1 MTERQALYEQLKKAV
16 ADDPEDIDARISLAA
31 MYMEDNNPAAA
42 LPHYDEVLNI
52 DPENAEAFLGLGLA
66 WGHAILENIPP
77 ADLWGRDHDEEEM
90 LEKAIDFLERA
101 VELDPE
107 VTQALN
113 ALGRLYVVQGQEEEA
128 IEMFRQS
135 LILDQSQHDV
145 LEDLG
150 ELTGKPAWQILEKDV
165 YMGELDEE

>member
-1 MTERQALYEQLKKAV
+1 MTERRALYEQLKKAV
-16 ADDPEDIDARISLAA
+16 ADDPKDIDARISLAA
-31 MYMEDNNPAAA
+31 MYMEDSKPAEAM
-42 LPHYDEVLNI
+42 PHYDEVLNI

-66 WGHAILENIPP
+66 WGRAILENIPP
-77 ADLWGRDHDEEEM
+77 TDLWDKDHDEEEM

-113 ALGRLYVVQGQEEEA
+113 ALGRLYMVQGQEEEA
-128 IEMFRQS
+128 VEMFRQS

-165 YMGELDEE
+165 YMGEPEEE

>member
-1 MTERQALYEQLKKAV
+1 MTERRALYDRLAKAV
-16 ADDPEDIDARISLAA
+16 DADPEDIDARISLAG
-31 MYMEDNNPAAA
+31 MYMEDNNPSEA
-42 LPHYDEVLNI
+42 LPHYDQVLML

-77 ADLWGRDHDEEEM
+77 ADLWGTEQDEEEM
-90 LEKAIDFLERA
+90 LELAIEYLEKA

-113 ALGRLYVVQGQEEEA
+113 ALGRLYMVQGQEEEA

-165 YMGELDEE
+165 YMGEPDEE

>member
-1 MTERQALYEQLKKAV
+1 MTERQALYERLAEAVKA
-16 ADDPEDIDARISLAA
+16 DPEDIDARISLAA
-31 MYMEDNNPAAA
+31 MYMEDNNPSEA
-42 LPHYDEVLNI
+42 LQYYNDILML

-77 ADLWGRDHDEEEM
+77 SDLWGKEQDEEEM
-90 LEKAIDFLERA
+90 LEKAIEYLEKA

-107 VTQALN
+107 VTRGLN

-145 LEDLG
+145 LDDLG
-150 ELTGKPAWQILEKDV
+150 ELTGKPPWQILEKDV
-165 YMGELDEE
+165 YMGEPDEE